1 MTRAL
6 LTMLLLAGCADDQY
20 LVVTVDARPA
30 VHDAAQLV
38 VTLSN
43 GGTSRMDT
51 LPLGGHAFPVT
62 FSVTAPGRTGDL
74 AISVEAQTADGIS
87 VGLGSATTTIGS
99 SDASVMLDTTDFV
112 VNTDYAMDQYLA
124 FDYEANGLQLAASPD
139 GHWTVGFRDSCN
151 AGECTVFGRRFD
163 ATGTPASTVAA
174 AGTNAF
180 AFSSTLTEQGAMPA
194 VASSGSSTLAFWD
207 YADTVGTGVGVACR
221 ALDPAG
227 NLTSGQ
233 LSVATDAADTV
244 AAAHLSNDNIAV
256 TWQVYS
262 PAPAIRSVIVRPD
275 CTMLGNVV
283 TVSTTTGTLTG
294 PHRAHAASNSSTVLY
309 SWIQDGD
316 VHIRMGNNAQLTGVD
331 TTLITHTATQEIEAA
346 RVVPMGIGFGVI
358 VRWADAGSATPGPGK
373 IELYQVNATGMQVGT
388 AHLITDQS
396 KGDFISGEQS
406 FGAATSTGGTT
417 MVVWHVCDDSGSSC
431 DVFGRLMAAD
441 GSMLG
446 DPFIVP
452 TTTDGDQTAPSV
464 VALPDAFAVA
474 WNDGSH
480 KPPDEQGTAVRAR
493 IFYPPN

>member
-1 MTRAL
+1 MMRAL
-6 LTMLLLAGCADDQY
+6 LAMLLLAGCADDKY

-30 VHDAAQLV
+30 VHDASQLV

-43 GGTSRMDT
+43 AGTSRMDT
-51 LPLGGHAFPVT
+51 LPLGGHHFPVT

-74 AISVEAQTADGIS
+74 AIAIEAQTADGIA
-87 VGLGSATTTIGS
+87 VGLGSASATIGS
-99 SDASVMLDTTDFV
+99 ADASVMLDTADFV

-124 FDYEANGLQLAASPD
+124 FDYETNGLQLAAASN
-139 GHWTVGFRDSCN
+139 GEWTVGFRDSCN
-151 AGECTVFGRRFD
+151 GAECTVFGRRFD
-163 ATGTPASTVAA
+163 ATGAPVSTVAA

-180 AFSSTLTEQGAMPA
+180 AFSSTLTQEGAMPA
-194 VASSGSSTLAFWD
+194 VALSREGSTLAFWD

-221 ALDPAG
+221 SLDAGG
-227 NLTSGQ
+227 NLSSGQ
-233 LSVATDAADTV
+233 LTVSTDAADTV
-244 AAAHLSNDNIAV
+244 AAAHLSNDNVAV

-262 PAPAIRSVIVRPD
+262 PSDAIRSVIVRPD
-275 CTMLGNVV
+275 CTPLGPVV
-283 TVSTTTGTLTG
+283 TVSTTTGTTG

-316 VHIRMGNNAQLTGVD
+316 VHIRTGNNAQLTGVD
-331 TTLITHTATQEIEAA
+331 TTLVTHTATQEVEAA

-358 VRWADAGSATPGPGK
+358 VRWADSGSATPGPGK

-396 KGDFISGEQS
+396 KGDFISGVQS

-417 MVVWHVCDDSGSSC
+417 MVVWHVCDDNGTTC
-431 DVFGRLMAAD
+431 DVFGRLIAAD

-446 DPFIVP
+446 DAFMVP

-474 WNDGSH
+474 WNDESH
-480 KPPDEQGTAVRAR
+480 KAPDEQGTAVRAR

>member
-6 LTMLLLAGCADDQY
+6 LTMLLLAGCTDDKY

-51 LPLGGHAFPVT
+51 LPLGAHQFPVT

-74 AISVEAQTADGIS
+74 GISVEAQTADGIS
-87 VGLGSATTTIGS
+87 VGLGSATTMIGS

-163 ATGTPASTVAA
+163 ATGAPASTVAA

-180 AFSSTLTEQGAMPA
+180 AFSSTLTEEGAMPA
-194 VASSGSSTLAFWD
+194 VAASGSSTLAFWD
-207 YADTVGTGVGVACR
+207 YFDTVGTGEGVACR
-221 ALDPAG
+221 ALDSAG

-233 LSVATDAADTV
+233 LTVSTDPADTV
-244 AAAHLSNDNIAV
+244 AAAQLSNNNVAV
-256 TWQVYS
+256 TWQIYS
-262 PAPAIRSVIVRPD
+262 PAPAIRSVIVKSD
-275 CTMLGNVV
+275 CTPLGNVV

-358 VRWADAGSATPGPGK
+358 VRWAGGGASSPGK
-373 IELYQVNATGMQVGT
+373 IELYQVNATGMLVGT

-406 FGAATSTGGTT
+406 FGAATNSGGTT
-417 MVVWHVCDDSGSSC
+417 MVVWHVCDDNGSSC
-431 DVFGRLMAAD
+431 DVFGRLLAAD
-441 GSMLG
+441 GSMLT
-446 DPFIVP
+446 DVFMVP
-452 TTTDGDQTAPSV
+452 TTTDGNQTAPSV

-474 WNDGSH
+474 WNDESH
-480 KPPDEQGTAVRAR
+480 KAPDQQGTAVRAR